1 MKFMKLFF
9 NMRNIVAQYFLSKYF
24 YYYYYYY
31 FYFYYY
37 FAVDNSLMNPHI
49 LFLPLPPPPLYPRS
63 SITVSFHFLS
73 FLQKLTR
80 SPNRPLKGRAL
91 LDRAIYSYGQLSLK
105 LGQIHFQG
113 KPHTAVAKFR
123 EALQQ
128 NFEQL
133 EALFNICLQYRKLGN
148 FVAEIQCL
156 KLLKQVRK
164 ENDVG
169 RWGI

>member
-1 MKFMKLFF
+1 
-9 NMRNIVAQYFLSKYF
+9 MRNILAQYFLSKYF

-31 FYFYYY
+31 YYYY

-49 LFLPLPPPPLYPRS
+49 LLLPLPPPPLYPRG
-63 SITVSFHFLS
+63 SITVSCHLLS
-73 FLQKLTR
+73 LLQKLTR
-80 SPNRPLKGRAL
+80 NPNRPLKGRAL
-91 LDRAIYSYGQLSLK
+91 LNRAIYSYGQLSSK
-105 LGQIHFQG
+105 LCQIHFQG

-123 EALQQ
+123 EAMQE
-128 NFEQL
+128 NFQQL

-169 RWGI
+169 R

>member
-1 MKFMKLFF
+1 
-9 NMRNIVAQYFLSKYF
+9 
-24 YYYYYYY
+24 
-31 FYFYYY
+31 
-37 FAVDNSLMNPHI
+37 
-49 LFLPLPPPPLYPRS
+49 
-63 SITVSFHFLS
+63 
-73 FLQKLTR
+73 
-80 SPNRPLKGRAL
+80 LKGRAL
-91 LDRAIYSYGQLSLK
+91 LDRAIYSYGQLSFK

-123 EALQQ
+123 EAMQQ
-128 NFEQL
+128 NFQQL

-156 KLLKQVRK
+156 KLLKRVRK